1 MRKFKRNTII
11 IAWVYAIM
19 IATGCFIFFYVR
31 GTVLKQDYERALFI
45 TLYISVC
52 TGSISGMI
60 HRFVGNRIAKERKNW
75 DDVINELSFDE
86 ITDREVVFLMSY
98 IVFALSLAVFVPV
111 YLILIWGP
119 QLGF

>member
-1 MRKFKRNTII
+1 
-11 IAWVYAIM
+11 
-19 IATGCFIFFYVR
+19 
-31 GTVLKQDYERALFI
+31 
-45 TLYISVC
+45 VC
-52 TGSISGMI
+52 IGLISGI
-60 HRFVGNRIAKERKNW
+60 INKFIGNGIAKERKNW
-75 DDVINELSFDE
+75 NDVINELSFDE